1 MADSKAKSPLI
12 LIFTT
17 VFMDLV
23 GFGMII
29 PLQAVFGRSM
39 GANGWVL
46 GLLGAAYPLA
56 QFFCAPL
63 WGQLSDR
70 HGRRPILL
78 MSLSG
83 STLSYLGFAAATFFH
98 SLPLLILTRAF
109 QGAFAA
115 NISAAQAYIADVTP
129 PEKRAGG
136 MALIGAAFGIGFI
149 LGPVLGGVSLKYI
162 SPLAPGLIA
171 AAICGLNLLGTFIR
185 LPESLSKE
193 IQENNRALPFR
204 AYDPLN
210 TGQLRKAWAHPYL
223 GLLLTMSFLQVCA
236 FGAME
241 QVFALFFK
249 VHLSLSDEDAG
260 LKTGY
265 VLAFVG
271 IISAVIQGGFIRRI
285 VPKVGERRMLIFGL
299 GLFSLA
305 LFLMPYGPSYQSY
318 FLILLPLAVGRS
330 FIDPCTS
337 ALISKAATAS
347 EQGRTFGTYQGLSSL
362 ARFVG
367 PFTGLWV
374 FEAHHALPFQLA
386 ALLCTFVFGLSLI
399 LFQRTQGMEG
409 VDSRS

>member
-1 MADSKAKSPLI
+1 MAEPKSKSPLI

-29 PLQAVFGRSM
+29 PLQAVFGQKM
-39 GANGWVL
+39 GASGWIL
-46 GLLGAAYPLA
+46 GALGAAYPLA
-56 QFFCAPL
+56 QFFFAPF
-63 WGQLSDR
+63 WGQFSDR

-83 STLSYLGFAAATFFH
+83 STLAYLGFAAATYFG
-98 SLPLLILTRAF
+98 SLPLLIVTRAF

-149 LGPVLGGVSLKYI
+149 LGPVLGGISLKYI
-162 SPLAPGLIA
+162 GPLAPGLIA
-171 AAICGLNLLGTFIR
+171 AAICGLNLLATYVR
-185 LPESLSKE
+185 LPESLAAD
-193 IQENNRALPFR
+193 IQYENRQMPFR
-204 AYDPLN
+204 DYDPLN
-210 TGQLRKAWAHPYL
+210 VAHLKKAFAHPYL
-223 GLLLTMSFLQVCA
+223 GLLLCMSFLQVVS

-249 VHLSLSDEDAG
+249 AHLNLSAEDAG

-265 VLAFVG
+265 ALAYVG
-271 IISAVIQGGFIRRI
+271 FIAAMIQGGLVRRV
-285 VPKVGERRMLIFGL
+285 VPKFGERRLLIFGL
-299 GLFSLA
+299 A
-305 LFLMPYGPSYQSY
+305 LFATALYLMPYGPTYGSY
-318 FLILLPLAVGRS
+318 FAILLPLAIGRS
-330 FIDPCTS
+330 FIDPCSS
-337 ALISKAATAS
+337 ALVSKAVSAN
-347 EQGRTFGTYQGLSSL
+347 EQGRTFGTFQGLSSL

-367 PFTGLWV
+367 PFSGLWI
-374 FEAHHALPFQLA
+374 FEAHHALPFQVA
-386 ALLCTFVFGLSLI
+386 ALICTFVFGLSLI
-399 LFQRTQGMEG
+399 LFSRTRGMEG